1 MDLLRVRNLSIDY
14 KTPIQVVPAVRDLS
28 FEVASGQTLC
38 LIGES
43 GSGKSTAALSIPQ
56 LLPSP
61 PAVLNAESSIALE
74 GQELTSLTSRQ
85 LRQVRGRSIGVI
97 FQEPM
102 TSLNPLQ
109 RAGKQILEALR
120 VHQPNL
126 RRRARIDKVRRLL
139 SQVGL
144 EDPRIPDSFPHV
156 LSGGQRQRVMI
167 AMALANDPAL
177 LIADEP
183 TTALDLTTQKQVLDL
198 LKRLQDQRNLAILL
212 VTHDFG
218 VVRYMGGDAVVLRGG
233 QGVEAGPVSLVLS
246 APTDNYTRK
255 LLAAEPGDPPPRP
268 TSSEPPVLS
277 VRDMQVSYPGARGHG
292 DVAAVK
298 PISFDLAPGETLGLI
313 GESGSGKSSLALG
326 VLQLLPH
333 GGQTRL
339 AGQVLETLSDRGLRA
354 RRADLQIVFQDPFSS
369 LSPRLTAAEI
379 VVEGLEVHQP
389 DLSAADRDTRVEDM
403 LEQVQLDPRDKYRYP
418 HEFSGGQRQRLALAR
433 ALILAPK
440 VVILDEPTSALD
452 RAVRAEFLTLLHTLQ
467 VSHNLAYVFISH
479 DLAVVRS
486 LAHHLIVMA
495 DGQVM
500 EQGPSAKLFKKP
512 QHPYTQKLF
521 KALLA

>member
-1 MDLLRVRNLSIDY
+1 MSLLRVRNLSIDY
-14 KTPIQVVPAVRDLS
+14 KTPTQVVPAVRDVS
-28 FEVASGQTLC
+28 FEVASGRTLC

-61 PAVLNAESSIALE
+61 PAVLSAESSIKLD
-74 GQELTSLTSRQ
+74 GQELTTLTNQQ
-85 LRQVRGRSIGVI
+85 LRRVRGASIGVI

-109 RAGKQILEALR
+109 RAGKQILEALK
-120 VHQPNL
+120 VHQPHL
-126 RRRARIDKVRRLL
+126 RRRARIDKVRGLL
-139 SQVGL
+139 AQVGL
-144 EDPRIPDSFPHV
+144 EDPRIPDSFPHL

-167 AMALANDPAL
+167 AMALANNPAL

-183 TTALDLTTQKQVLDL
+183 TTALDLTTQEQVLDL
-198 LKRLQDQRNLAILL
+198 LKRLQDARNLAILL

-218 VVRYMGGDAVVLRGG
+218 VVRYMGGDAVVLRDG
-233 QGVEAGPVSLVLS
+233 QGVEAGPVTQVLS
-246 APTDNYTRK
+246 APVADYTRA
-255 LLAAEPGDPPPRP
+255 LLSAEPGDPPPRS
-268 TSSEPPVLS
+268 TSPAPPVLS
-277 VRDMQVSYPGARGHG
+277 VQDLQVSYPGTRGHG
-292 DVAAVK
+292 DVEAVK
-298 PISFDLAPGETLGLI
+298 PISFDLAPGETLGLV
-313 GESGSGKSSLALG
+313 GESGSGKSSLALA

-339 AGQVLETLSDRGLRA
+339 AGQVLETLKDRELRA
-354 RRADLQIVFQDPFSS
+354 RRADVQIVFQDPFSS
-369 LSPRLTAAEI
+369 LSPRLSAAEI
-379 VVEGLEVHQP
+379 VAEGLEVHQP
-389 DLSAADRDTRVEDM
+389 DLSAADRDARVEDM

-452 RAVRAEFLTLLHTLQ
+452 RAVRAEFLTLLRTLQ
-467 VSHNLAYVFISH
+467 TSKGLAYLFISH

-495 DGQVM
+495 QGRVM
-500 EQGPSAKLFKKP
+500 EQGPSADLFANP
-512 QHPYTQKLF
+512 NHPYTQNLF
-521 KALLA
+521 KALLT